1 MKHHL
6 ICICFLYHYIYIYMI
21 YVLCL
26 VKNRIRLMAM
36 PVLYK
41 LVAMAGLV
49 VIIVMMLDIAADLLV
64 TW

>member
-1 MKHHL
+1 
-6 ICICFLYHYIYIYMI
+6 MI

-36 PVLYK
+36 PALYK